1 MNESIYR
8 LGRLAIKRSKKK
20 PLPDELYH
28 FGILGM
34 KWGKRNG
41 PPYPLDYSQLSRDER
56 DRAKGRAKRE
66 GNLDEAGR
74 NRMYY
79 SDQELRDVVNR
90 FKLNKEVDQL
100 LSEGNISKGEK
111 KVKKITKTVRNI
123 SDMMN
128 ALQSGTQNTINL
140 YNKLRTVEAN
150 YMHEDFTPI
159 NTATGFMTEETKIR
173 LEEEKA
179 ERERK
184 RKEKEKKDEAKHS
197 LEMSDELYHFGIL
210 GMKWGKKNGPPY
222 PLDSSISTGKRLKK
236 RKSSSSTNGSEDED
250 RKAHAAAKKAGLDQG
265 DNWKVYRDAM
275 RGDKKAK
282 KIIKQW
288 EKAKKDPWGNKEDQ
302 PSSTR
307 TIIALSN
314 YVRNPSQKNAD
325 KLDKLNALDEERWK
339 AARRAQG
346 KSTNGSAEATEY
358 INKLVDDYVD
368 SLNNYYKKKKQSN
381 K

>member
-1 MNESIYR
+1 MNENIYQF
-8 LGRLAIKRSKKK
+8 GRLAVKRSKKK
-20 PLPDELYH
+20 PMSDELYH

-66 GNLDEAGR
+66 GNLDEASR

-100 LSEGNISKGEK
+100 LTEGNISKGEK
-111 KVKKITKTVRNI
+111 RVKKITKTVRNI
-123 SDMMN
+123 GDMMD
-128 ALQSGTQNTINL
+128 ALQRGTQNTINL

-159 NTATGFMTEETKIR
+159 NTASGFMTEETKIR

-197 LEMSDELYHFGIL
+197 LEMPDELYHFGIL
-210 GMKWGKKNGPPY
+210 GMKWGKRHGPPY
-222 PLDSSISTGKRLKK
+222 PLDSSVSTGKRLKK
-236 RKSSSSTNGSEDED
+236 DKTNKSDQDNNEAKADEE
-250 RKAHAAAKKAGLDQG
+250 AHIAAKAAGLDQG
-265 DNWKVYRDAM
+265 DNYKVYKRALA
-275 RGDKKAK
+275 GDKKAK
-282 KIIKQW
+282 IIVEDW
-288 EKAKKDPWGNKEDQ
+288 EMEKKWDEFSKTKYYKKAKKIAIDRTVEAIEKEDPEMMRGMLKGVNGNKNELWRYPYFD
-302 PSSTR
+302 TLLDGY
-307 TIIALSN
+307 AEEAYN
-314 YVRNPSQKNAD
+314 EAFDEWEKQKN
-325 KLDKLNALDEERWK
+325 
-339 AARRAQG
+339 
-346 KSTNGSAEATEY
+346 
-358 INKLVDDYVD
+358 
-368 SLNNYYKKKKQSN
+368 
-381 K
+381 